1 MLRFMV
7 NNYETTS
14 EDISNKSGKPNMI
27 YSLWIEIYAS
37 LNSSNTEFMKVLF
50 RSCMTNRFQ
59 RGKYKFNIEVKSGNI
74 WF

>member
-7 NNYETTS
+7 NYYKTTS
-14 EDISNKSGKPNMI
+14 EDISYKSGKPNMNHR
-27 YSLWIEIYAS
+27 LWIKIYAS

-59 RGKYKFNIEVKSGNI
+59 REKYKFNLEVKSGNI